1 MKGNKA
7 QTWTLQSSLTWEQTY
22 DIQAKGHIYTFRKKK
37 KEFDPILCCD
47 IINLY
52 DQGHVPLH
60 ETEEFKWACHIR
72 VVWGKNLG
80 NQMLVTDSKPCSLV
94 WLAFNEICCVA
105 HLTEKNTTVLRWD
118 SRLWNHPLNKGFYF
132 QLNSLQLVNLIV
144 PTTKMLMF
152 NQVKH
157 G

>member
-37 KEFDPILCCD
+37 KEFDPMTKVTFP
-47 IINLY
+47 Y
-52 DQGHVPLH
+52 MRQ
-60 ETEEFKWACHIR
+60 
-72 VVWGKNLG
+72 KNLNELVTSELYEVKTWE

-144 PTTKMLMF
+144 PTTTMLMF